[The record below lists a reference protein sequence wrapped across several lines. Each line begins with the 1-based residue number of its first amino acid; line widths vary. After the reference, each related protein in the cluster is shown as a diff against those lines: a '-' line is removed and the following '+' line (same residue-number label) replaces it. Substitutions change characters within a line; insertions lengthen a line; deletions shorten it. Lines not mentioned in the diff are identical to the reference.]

1 MVDVWH
7 GADTGRL
14 RFTTSVRAVVKAC
27 LELIGYSGTS
37 RVELISVPTPGS
49 PEVGSPAAEP
59 FSTLDPERTRF
70 FAEMHAGRYA
80 AEDDFCVSMAARTL
94 LSSDPA
100 GSGWSFFVSKRSAR
114 THDQYTFAAVALW
127 EVDLARVPELRA
139 SPRHGSAPFS
149 LVHAVVE
156 QVLYNIGLV
165 LAAAP
170 TDIDIYGLR
179 HQAQELVRTATA
191 NFIAGAVLAGV
202 SLYDHGSF
210 LDSISALPYEGRT
223 GSGAILALPPDHELT
238 RIRMRLR
245 SPVPMRDVRAVRKLL
260 EAATKGADL
269 LLHDGSIYGFGSAR
283 RGRIQAEAPPFS
295 FRIMARGTW
304 QFEQGRRVLMQVRD
318 GSSRLPSATMDT
330 AVDRGSLKKRIA
342 WLLPDGAAGA
352 LTKLAVSLHRNSHG
366 AMLIISGNAA
376 QEAAR
381 FSAQAFPVE
390 PHPLEPEFVASLAE
404 MDGGIL
410 VDEQGRCHAIGV
422 LLDGHTGV
430 REDHS
435 RGSRYNNAAR
445 YLALDGNPEAS
456 KGSTRTIVIVF
467 SSDGMVDIL
476 PPYPRLQH
484 PSRVKQSV
492 EHLADVMREPARDVE
507 TTAQAVHIVD
517 KLRFYL
523 SAEQCQQLN
532 AALDAVE
539 EWPAHVLRPRR
550 FFPDLRMD
558 PNRFFSDRS

>member
-1 MVDVWH
+1 M
-7 GADTGRL
+7 
-14 RFTTSVRAVVKAC
+14 
-27 LELIGYSGTS
+27 
-37 RVELISVPTPGS
+37 PGS
-49 PEVGSPAAEP
+49 PEVGSPAPEP

-70 FAEMHAGRYA
+70 FAERHVGRYI

-100 GSGWSFFVSKRSAR
+100 GSGWSFFVSERSAR
-114 THDQYTFAAVALW
+114 THDQYTFAAVALRD
-127 EVDLARVPELRA
+127 VDLVRVPELRV
-139 SPRHGSAPFS
+139 SPRHGIVPFS

-156 QVLYNIGLV
+156 QVLYSIGLV

-170 TDIDIYGLR
+170 TDVDIHGLR

-191 NFIAGAVLAGV
+191 NFIGGAVLAGV

-223 GSGAILALPPDHELT
+223 GSGTILALPPDLELA
-238 RIRMRLR
+238 RIRLRLR
-245 SPVPMRDVRAVRKLL
+245 SPVPMREVRAVRKLL

-269 LLHDGSIYGFGSAR
+269 LLHDGSIYGFGSVCHEK
-283 RGRIQAEAPPFS
+283 IQAEAPPFS
-295 FRIMARGTW
+295 FRIMGRGTW

-330 AVDRGSLKKRIA
+330 DVDRDSLEKRIA
-342 WLLPDGAAGA
+342 WLLPDGDVGA
-352 LTKLAVSLHRNSHG
+352 LTKLALALRGSSHG
-366 AMLIISGNAA
+366 AMLIISGHAA

-381 FSAQAFPVE
+381 FGAQAFPVE
-390 PHPLEPEFVASLAE
+390 PHPLEPDIVASLAE

-430 REDHS
+430 REDNS

-445 YLALDGNPEAS
+445 YLALDGNPEAGE
-456 KGSTRTIVIVF
+456 GSTRTIVIVY

-484 PSRVKQSV
+484 PLAVKLSV
-492 EHLADVMREPARDVE
+492 ERLADVMREPARDVE
-507 TTAQAVHIVD
+507 ATAQAVHTVD
-517 KLRFYL
+517 RLRFYL
-523 SAEQCQQLN
+523 SAEQCEQLN
-532 AALDAVE
+532 ASLDVVK
-539 EWPAHVLRPRR
+539 EWPAYGLRPRR

-558 PNRFFSDRS
+558 PDRFFSDRA